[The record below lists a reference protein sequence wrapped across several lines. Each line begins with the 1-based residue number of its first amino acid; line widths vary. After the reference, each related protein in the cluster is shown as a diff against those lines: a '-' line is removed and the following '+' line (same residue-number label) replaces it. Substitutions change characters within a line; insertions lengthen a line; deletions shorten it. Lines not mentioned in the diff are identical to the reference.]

1 MSAQRLF
8 WEVWWRYVAHGAA
21 LGAVG
26 GALYGLLLL
35 PLHSLLFLGG
45 QLLVDSVIF
54 GAGLGLFSGMTLGA
68 LWGAALGALQGAA
81 FAAMTLAR
89 MGTLAAAYRHWG
101 AVYGVVATIV
111 CFVAVQLLFVNS
123 SNPAVWWFLLPPD
136 PRSFPMAA
144 FDIALAW
151 LLLATAF
158 GFTGYR
164 LAAFALRVQEDPQ
177 AARI

>member
-1 MSAQRLF
+1 MSAQRFF

-26 GALYGLLLL
+26 GAFYGLLLL

-45 QLLVDSVIF
+45 ALLVDSVIF
-54 GAGLGLFSGMTLGA
+54 GAGLGLFSGLTLGA
-68 LWGAALGALQGAA
+68 LWGATLGAAQGAV
-81 FAAMTLAR
+81 FAAMTVARNGALAP
-89 MGTLAAAYRHWG
+89 AYRHWG
-101 AVYGVVATIV
+101 TVYGVVATIV
-111 CFVAVQLLFVNS
+111 CFVAVQVLLANS
-123 SNPAVWWFLLPPD
+123 TSMLVWFLLLPGGAA
-136 PRSFPMAA
+136 SAPMAA

-151 LLLATAF
+151 LLLAAAF

-164 LAAFALRVQEDPQ
+164 LADFALRVQDDPQ